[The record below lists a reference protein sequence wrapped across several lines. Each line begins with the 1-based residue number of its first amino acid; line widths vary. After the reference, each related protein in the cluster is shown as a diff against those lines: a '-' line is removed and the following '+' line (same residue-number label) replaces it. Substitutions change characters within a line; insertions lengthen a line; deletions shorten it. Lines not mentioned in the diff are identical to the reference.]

1 MTNTKQTF
9 KFKPGDQ
16 VFHKIF
22 GEGVVDEIAENPFGE
37 IVYLIS
43 LKNSKVGRS
52 VEVGMA
58 HREYNKI
65 KGKED

>member
-1 MTNTKQTF
+1 MTNTKKTF
-9 KFKPGDQ
+9 KFEPGDK

-22 GEGVVDEIAENPFGE
+22 GEGIIDEIAENPFGE

-43 LKNSKVGRS
+43 MSNSNVGRS
-52 VEVGMA
+52 VEIEMA